1 MSDGLDLGHRLL
13 TAAEEKRLARRV
25 ERGDLAA
32 KEEMVE
38 ANLRLVVSI
47 ARRYRGAGDLE
58 LEELVQEGV
67 FGLIRA
73 VEKFDWRK
81 GFRFS
86 TYATLWIR
94 QSIQRGLTARGHAIR
109 LPAVEAQR
117 ERKLAA
123 VERALVTRLGRDPS
137 LDELAAAA
145 EMPAADVERL
155 SGSARTVASLDRAV
169 DEQGGMELGDLLPS
183 ADPSPLDL
191 AEKHDR
197 SETIRRTV
205 QSLPLPARAVLGLRF
220 GLATDGDG
228 EGLPLTLTAKRL
240 GLSLAAA
247 RKIEREALAE
257 LAADSRLAAFCD
269 AA

>member
-1 MSDGLDLGHRLL
+1 MNDGLDLGHRLL
-13 TAAEEKRLARRV
+13 TAHEEKRLAKRV
-25 ERGDLAA
+25 ERGDLEA
-32 KEEMVE
+32 KDEMIH

-58 LEELVQEGV
+58 LDELVQEGV

-123 VERALVTRLGRDPS
+123 VERALTTSLGRDPS

-145 EMPAADVERL
+145 EMPTADVARL
-155 SGSARTVASLDRAV
+155 SGSARTVASLDRVV
-169 DEQGGMELGDLLPS
+169 DDQGGTELGDLLAS
-183 ADPSPLDL
+183 AEPSPDEQ
-191 AEKHDR
+191 AEERDR
-197 SETIRRTV
+197 AETIRRTV
-205 QSLPLPARAVLGLRF
+205 QSLATPAREVLGLRYGF
-220 GLATDGDG
+220 SSDG

-257 LAADSRLAAFCD
+257 LAADARLAAFCD

>member
-1 MSDGLDLGHRLL
+1 MSEGLDLGHRLL
-13 TAAEEKRLARRV
+13 SADEEKELARRV
-25 ERGDLAA
+25 ERGDLGA
-32 KEEMVE
+32 KEEMIE

-58 LEELVQEGV
+58 LDELVQEGV

-123 VERALVTRLGRDPS
+123 VERSLVTSLGRDPT
-137 LDELAAAA
+137 LEELSVAA
-145 EMPAADVERL
+145 EMPTGDVERL
-155 SGSARTVASLDRAV
+155 NGAARTVASLDRVV
-169 DEQGGMELGDLLPS
+169 DDQGGTQLGDLLPS
-183 ADPSPLDL
+183 ADPSPAEL
-191 AEKHDR
+191 AEQRDR
-197 SETIRRTV
+197 AETIRRTV
-205 QSLPLPARAVLGLRF
+205 QSLAPPARAVLGLRF
-220 GLATDGDG
+220 GFSSDG
-228 EGLPLTLTAKRL
+228 EGLPLTLTAKQL

-257 LAADSRLAAFCD
+257 LAADSRLAAFSD

>member
-1 MSDGLDLGHRLL
+1 MHEGLDLGHRLL
-13 TAAEEKRLARRV
+13 SAAEEKQLARRV
-25 ERGDLAA
+25 ERGDLEA
-32 KEEMVE
+32 KQEMIE

-58 LEELVQEGV
+58 LDELVQEGV

-117 ERKLAA
+117 ERKIAA
-123 VERALVTRLGRDPS
+123 VERALITSLGRDPT
-137 LDELAAAA
+137 LDELAEAA
-145 EMPAADVERL
+145 EMPARDVERL
-155 SGSARTVASLDRAV
+155 SGSARTVASLDRTV
-169 DEQGGMELGDLLPS
+169 DDQGGTQLGDMLPS
-183 ADPSPLDL
+183 ADPSPADL
-191 AEKHDR
+191 AEQRDR
-197 SETIRRTV
+197 VETIRRTV
-205 QSLPLPARAVLGLRF
+205 QSLPPPAREVLGLRF
-220 GLATDGDG
+220 GFAADG

-257 LAADSRLAAFCD
+257 LAADARLAAFRD

>member
-1 MSDGLDLGHRLL
+1 MGDGLDLGHRLL
-13 TAAEEKRLARRV
+13 TATEEKSLARRV
-25 ERGDLAA
+25 ERGDLEA
-32 KEEMVE
+32 KDQMIQ

-58 LEELVQEGV
+58 LDELVQEGV

-86 TYATLWIR
+86 TYASLWIR

-123 VERALVTRLGRDPS
+123 IERTLVTRLGRDPTTE
-137 LDELAAAA
+137 ELAAAA

-155 SGSARTVASLDRAV
+155 NAAARTVASLDRTV
-169 DEQGGMELGDLLPS
+169 DDQGGTHLGDLLPS
-183 ADPSPLDL
+183 TEPLPGEL
-191 AEKHDR
+191 AEAHDR
-197 SETIRRTV
+197 AETIRRTV
-205 QSLPLPARAVLGLRF
+205 QSLKPPAREVLRLRF
-220 GLATDGDG
+220 GFSSDG

-257 LAADSRLAAFCD
+257 LATDSRLAAFSD

>member
-1 MSDGLDLGHRLL
+1 MGDGLELGHRLL
-13 TAAEEKRLARRV
+13 TAVEEKALARRV
-25 ERGDLAA
+25 ERGDLEA
-32 KEEMVE
+32 KEQMIQ

-47 ARRYRGAGDLE
+47 ARRYRGAGDLD
-58 LEELVQEGV
+58 LDELVQEGV

-123 VERALVTRLGRDPS
+123 VERALAASLGRDPS

-145 EMPAADVERL
+145 EMPPADVERL
-155 SGSARTVASLDRAV
+155 NGAARSVASLDRTV
-169 DEQGGMELGDLLPS
+169 DEQGGTQLGDLLPS
-183 ADPSPLDL
+183 REPSPADL
-191 AEKHDR
+191 VEERDKAE
-197 SETIRRTV
+197 TVRRTV
-205 QSLPLPARAVLGLRF
+205 QSLAPPAQAVLGLRF
-220 GLATDGDG
+220 GFASDG
-228 EGLPLTLTAKRL
+228 ESLPLTLTAKRL

-257 LAADSRLAAFCD
+257 LAADSRLAAFST

>member
-1 MSDGLDLGHRLL
+1 MTEGLDLGHRLL
-13 TAAEEKRLARRV
+13 TATDEKALAKRV
-25 ERGDLAA
+25 ERGDLEA
-32 KEEMVE
+32 KEEMIQ

-47 ARRYRGAGDLE
+47 ARRYRGAGDLDVD
-58 LEELVQEGV
+58 ELVQEGV

-137 LDELAAAA
+137 LDELASAA
-145 EMPAADVERL
+145 EMPPGDVERL
-155 SGSARTVASLDRAV
+155 SCAARAVASLDRMV
-169 DEQGGMELGDLLPS
+169 DDQGGTELGDLLPS
-183 ADPSPLDL
+183 AEPSPDEL
-191 AEKHDR
+191 AEQRDR
-197 SETIRRTV
+197 AETIRRTV
-205 QSLPLPARAVLGLRF
+205 QSLPPPARALLDLRF
-220 GLATDGDG
+220 GFASDG
-228 EGLPLTLTAKRL
+228 EGLPLTLTAQRL

-257 LAADSRLAAFCD
+257 LAADARLAAFRD